1 MSTVGIKEL
10 KNRLT
15 HYLRQVKMGE
25 EIVVTERERPIA
37 LLQRIDAAEEPV
49 SIEARLAKAASEGW
63 LTLPRGSRKLSRIRK
78 VKVRGVSAAKTISQE
93 REDRF

>member
-15 HYLRQVKMGE
+15 YYLRKTKSGE
-25 EIVVTERERPIA
+25 EIIVTERDQPIA
-37 LLQRIDAAEEPV
+37 LIQRIGLVKEPV
-49 SIEARLAKAASEGW
+49 SVEARLAKAASEGW
-63 LTLPRGSRKLSRIRK
+63 LTLPESTGAGPRIRK
-78 VKVRGVSAAKTISQE
+78 VKVRGKSIAQTIIDD